1 MDRAVWISG
10 EEKLLDTTEKLIFSG
25 SSNVLNGC
33 LIQTKSNDT
42 STERTAIK
50 NILNDLTMI

>member
-10 EEKLLDTTEKLIFSG
+10 EEKLLNTTEKLIFSG

-33 LIQTKSNDT
+33 LM
-42 STERTAIK
+42 TEEIE
-50 NILNDLTMI
+50 